1 MVSPVRGDYRR
12 CQAET
17 PLIDL
22 FKFAGPALSPSCENC
37 GCATV
42 KVGKLSRLGLHPLIN
57 VYKCQPCRQI
67 ISITSAPF
75 ISDLASDLRMSVRE
89 DSRMAEAQTHVFRVS
104 LSRKVYRDFEMLSA
118 TRLEAEELALK
129 AKGK

>member
-1 MVSPVRGDYRR
+1 MVHGTLVTLRRKGYQGRSPWLVGMTAV
-12 CQAET
+12 QAER
-17 PLIDL
+17 P
-22 FKFAGPALSPSCENC
+22 PSCENC

-75 ISDLASDLRMSVRE
+75 ISDLCIRPEDVR
-89 DSRMAEAQTHVFRVS
+89 SR
-104 LSRKVYRDFEMLSA
+104 
-118 TRLEAEELALK
+118 EEPD
-129 AKGK
+129 G